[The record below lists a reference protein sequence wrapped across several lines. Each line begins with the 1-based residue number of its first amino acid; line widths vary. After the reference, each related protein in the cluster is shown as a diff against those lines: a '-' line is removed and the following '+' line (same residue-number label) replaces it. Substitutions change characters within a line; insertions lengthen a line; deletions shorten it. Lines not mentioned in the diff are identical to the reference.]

1 MKTYIISNKRW
12 FTSIGMTILGLIL
25 LGVAVPTSYTSPQA
39 ISVTAT
45 VTGQTCTPT
54 HDALVTFSATVSPA
68 QTARFRWDWN
78 NDGIYDTRATTRTT
92 ARHEFQDQATFTV
105 GVLARN
111 QAGESATDTVTFTT
125 IRCGP

>member
-1 MKTYIISNKRW
+1 MKTYIVSNKRW
-12 FTSIGMTILGLIL
+12 FTSIGMAILGLIL

-39 ISVTAT
+39 ITVTAT
-45 VTGQTCTPT
+45 VTGQTCVQ
-54 HDALVTFSATVSPA
+54 HDALVTFSATVNPA
-68 QTARFRWDWN
+68 QTAKFRWDWN

-125 IRCGP
+125 IHCP